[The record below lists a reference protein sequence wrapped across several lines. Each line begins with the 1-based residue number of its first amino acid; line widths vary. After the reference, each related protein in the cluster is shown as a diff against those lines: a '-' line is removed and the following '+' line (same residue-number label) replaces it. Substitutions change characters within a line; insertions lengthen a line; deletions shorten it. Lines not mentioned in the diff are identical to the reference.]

1 MRTLYD
7 RFAQAAAEFTD
18 TIYLKNETQQLSFSQ
33 VHSQVCTLAWRLAQA
48 GVHSWDRVLLVCP
61 NHINVP
67 VAVLAINALG
77 AIAVVVN
84 EQTTAT
90 SLASILVET
99 NAKLIFGHSA
109 QAERWTGLE
118 VPVVWSIDRLD
129 IASTATTTPLP
140 PQPLQPRCSQDPALM
155 IYTSGSTGKP
165 KGVVLS
171 QDNVLF
177 ASEQIQAR
185 LGYQP
190 CDVIGLFL
198 PLSFDYGL
206 YQMFLA
212 FLSGACLYVSDAS
225 KAGPALAGTLQQQ
238 GVTVFPGVPHLYN
251 LLTQFLTRK
260 QMLLDGIR
268 LCTNTGA
275 HLPTS
280 QIELL
285 QQWLPNCQ
293 VAPMYGL
300 TECKRVAI
308 LHPEEV
314 ASKPGSVGRPLD
326 DTCAY
331 IVDDAG
337 NLLPPG
343 EIGELVI
350 VGRHVGMGY
359 WRAPEETAL
368 RYRQHPCGIGR
379 ALFSGDNFR
388 QDAEGYLYYVGRRD
402 EQIKRQGFRI
412 NRLEI
417 EDTALRLPGL
427 INACLIQADSR
438 LVLFVG
444 FMQESSQLSEREML
458 NFLAAHLEPYKV
470 PDAIEVLESFP
481 VSSNGKINRK
491 AIEAAFV

>member
-1 MRTLYD
+1 MRTLFT
-7 RFAQAAAEFTD
+7 RFSQAAEQFGSAP
-18 TIYLKNETQQLSFSQ
+18 YLKNDFQQVSYQAAFGL
-33 VHSQVCTLAWRLAQA
+33 VCSLAQQMA
-48 GVHSWDRVLLVCP
+48 ASGVGQWDRVLLVCP
-61 NHINVP
+61 NHIHVP
-67 VAVLAINALG
+67 IAVLAINALG

-84 EQTTAT
+84 DQTTQA
-90 SLASILVET
+90 SLNNILKET
-99 NAKLIFGHSA
+99 QPKLIFGHTS
-109 QAERWTGLE
+109 QALRWAEQSDWPVWPIDTLSLTPTSTL
-118 VPVVWSIDRLD
+118 PVV
-129 IASTATTTPLP
+129 APA
-140 PQPLQPRCSQDPALM
+140 CSQDPALM

-185 LGYQP
+185 LQYRS
-190 CDVIGLFL
+190 DDTIGLFL

-206 YQMFLA
+206 YQTFLA

-251 LLTQFLTRK
+251 LLTQFLIRKK
-260 QMLLDGIR
+260 QMLAGIR

-275 HLPTS
+275 HLPAS

-308 LHPEEV
+308 LRPEEV

-343 EIGELVI
+343 EVGELVI
-350 VGRHVGMGY
+350 VGRHVGLGY
-359 WRAPEETAL
+359 WQAPEETAL

-417 EDTALRLPGL
+417 EDTALRL
-427 INACLIQADSR
+427 
-438 LVLFVG
+438 
-444 FMQESSQLSEREML
+444 
-458 NFLAAHLEPYKV
+458 
-470 PDAIEVLESFP
+470 
-481 VSSNGKINRK
+481 
-491 AIEAAFV
+491 

>member
-1 MRTLYD
+1 MRTLFS
-7 RFAQAAAEFTD
+7 RFCQAAEQFGDAP
-18 TIYLKNETQQLSFSQ
+18 YLKNDSQQLSYQEALGLVRS
-33 VHSQVCTLAWRLAQA
+33 LAQQMAAA
-48 GVHSWDRVLLVCP
+48 GVGQWDRVLLVCP
-61 NHINVP
+61 NHIQVP
-67 VAVLAINALG
+67 IAVLAINALG

-84 EQTTAT
+84 DQTTQA
-90 SLASILVET
+90 SLNNILTET
-99 NAKLIFGHSA
+99 QPKLIFGHSS
-109 QAERWTGLE
+109 QIQRWTEQTRLQ
-118 VPVVWSIDRLD
+118 VWPIDTL
-129 IASTATTTPLP
+129 SLTSCATLP
-140 PQPLQPRCSQDPALM
+140 AVAPACSQDPALM

-185 LGYQP
+185 LQYRS
-190 CDVIGLFL
+190 DDTIGLFL

-251 LLTQFLTRK
+251 LLTQFLIRK
-260 QMLLDGIR
+260 KQLLAGIR

-275 HLPTS
+275 HLPAS

-285 QQWLPNCQ
+285 HQWLPNCQ

-308 LHPEEV
+308 LRPEEV

-337 NLLPPG
+337 KLLPPG
-343 EIGELVI
+343 EVGELVI
-350 VGRHVGMGY
+350 VGRHVGLGY
-359 WRAPEETAL
+359 WQAPEETAL

-388 QDAEGYLYYVGRRD
+388 QDAEGYLYYVGRQD

-427 INACLIQADSR
+427 INACLIQADNR

-444 FMQESSQLSEREML
+444 FMQESMAISEREIL
-458 NFLAAHLEPYKV
+458 NFLSRELEPYKV
-470 PDAIEVLESFP
+470 PDAIEVLEQFP

-491 AIEAAFV
+491 AIEAAFA

>member
-1 MRTLYD
+1 MRTLFS
-7 RFAQAAAEFTD
+7 RFSQAAERFGDAP
-18 TIYLKNETQQLSFSQ
+18 YLKNDSQPLSYQQA
-33 VHSQVCTLAWRLAQA
+33 HHRVCGLAGQLAEA
-48 GVHSWDRVLLVCP
+48 GVKSWDRVLLVSP
-61 NHINVP
+61 NHIQVP
-67 VAVLAINALG
+67 LAVLAINALG

-84 EQTTAT
+84 EQTTQA
-90 SLASILVET
+90 SLAAILAET
-99 NAKLIFGHSA
+99 QPTLVFGHSS
-109 QAERWTGLE
+109 QAERWAEQTRQPVWFIDQLE
-118 VPVVWSIDRLD
+118 LAAAPSAPAPRQ
-129 IASTATTTPLP
+129 P
-140 PQPLQPRCSQDPALM
+140 PCSQDPALM

-185 LGYQP
+185 LGYRP
-190 CDVIGLFL
+190 DDTIGLFL

-212 FLSGACLYVSDAS
+212 FLAGACLYVSDAS

-251 LLTQFLTRK
+251 LLTQFLIRK
-260 QMLLDGIR
+260 QMQLTGIR

-275 HLPTS
+275 HLPQA

-285 QQWLPNCQ
+285 RERLPNSQ

-308 LHPEEV
+308 LRPEEV

-326 DTCAY
+326 DTSAY

-343 EIGELVI
+343 EVGELVI
-350 VGRHVGMGY
+350 VGRHVGLGY
-359 WRAPEETAL
+359 WQAPEETAL
-368 RYRQHPCGIGR
+368 RYRVHPCGIGR
-379 ALFSGDNFR
+379 ALYSGDNFR

-417 EDTALRLPGL
+417 EDTALRLPGV

-444 FMQESSQLSEREML
+444 FMQAEKVIGEREIL
-458 NFLAAHLEPYKV
+458 TFLARELEPYKV
-470 PDAIEVLESFP
+470 PDAVEVLEDFP

-491 AIEAAFV
+491 AIEAAYS

>member
-1 MRTLYD
+1 MRTLYH
-7 RFAQAAAEFTD
+7 RFAQAAAEFSD
-18 TIYLKNETQQLSFSQ
+18 NVYLKNETQILTFSQ
-33 VHSQVCTLAWRLAQA
+33 VHTQVCALAWQLAQA
-48 GVHSWDRVLLVCP
+48 GVQSWDRVLLVCP
-61 NHINVP
+61 NHIHVP
-67 VAVLAINALG
+67 VAVLAINAIG

-84 EQTTAT
+84 EQTTAA
-90 SLASILVET
+90 SLNSILEET
-99 NAKLIFGHSA
+99 EAKLVFGHSA
-109 QAERWTGLE
+109 QAERWAGLNG
-118 VPVVWSIDRLD
+118 PTVWNIDLLD
-129 IASTATTTPLP
+129 IAAATTTPP
-140 PQPLQPRCSQDPALM
+140 PPIQPRCSHDPALM

-185 LGYQP
+185 LCYQP
-190 CDVIGLFL
+190 FDVIGLFL

-260 QMLLDGIR
+260 QMLLSGIR

-275 HLPTS
+275 HLPAS

-285 QQWLPNCQ
+285 QKWLPNCQ

-326 DTCAY
+326 DRCAY

-337 NLLPPG
+337 QLLPPG

-379 ALFSGDNFR
+379 ALYTGDNFR
-388 QDAEGYLYYVGRRD
+388 QDEEGYLYYVGRRD

-427 INACLIQADSR
+427 INACLIQAENR

-444 FMQESSQLSEREML
+444 FMQDSNQLSEREML
-458 NFLAAHLEPYKV
+458 NFLAESLEPYKV

-491 AIEAAFV
+491 AIEAAII